1 MMEKLWGDNFF
12 DPTTKKWTKKHTG
25 AASCK
30 RGFVQFIYEPIKTII
45 DACMADNKVGG
56 PDALQGNRALHR
68 RRAILLLPGYVQ
80 HEEHCGQRP
89 IGSVCAPLA
98 WCHAGQQL

>member
-45 DACMADNKVGG
+45 DACMSDNKVRGAPPASSKG
-56 PDALQGNRALHR
+56 VEE
-68 RRAILLLPGYVQ
+68 LPR
-80 HEEHCGQRP
+80 CR
-89 IGSVCAPLA
+89 
-98 WCHAGQQL
+98 

>member
-1 MMEKLWGDNFF
+1 MYNMRGACLLQREKMMEKLWGDNFF

-45 DACMADNKVGG
+45 DACMSDNKVG
-56 PDALQGNRALHR
+56 
-68 RRAILLLPGYVQ
+68 
-80 HEEHCGQRP
+80 
-89 IGSVCAPLA
+89 
-98 WCHAGQQL
+98 QQCTVT